1 MREGRLS
8 FVVRILHSLLAFS
21 VTPLLAFSSVSRCG
35 VVFHVSCY
43 MILNFS
49 FEFCLSKKNSEDI
62 QYFDRAEHYF
72 GVCCCSLVD

>member
-1 MREGRLS
+1 MRESRLS

-49 FEFCLSKKNSEDI
+49 FEFCLNKNSEDI